1 MKPKPKFTLRLKDLQ
16 DAEESSTTTT
26 TPTPKKQKRHNSL
39 HQEKENRKKMDA
51 KKKEIEEAVAYCREN
66 NCKGY
71 KAISDLNQFSANSD
85 LDPRTINAHLEKD
98 FQAGKNRMILT
109 DQEEKSLV
117 RYLVNK
123 NRAC

>member
-71 KAISDLNQFSANSD
+71 KAISDLNLQYCK
-85 LDPRTINAHLEKD
+85 DPRTINAHLEKD

>member
-1 MKPKPKFTLRLKDLQ
+1 
-16 DAEESSTTTT
+16 
-26 TPTPKKQKRHNSL
+26 
-39 HQEKENRKKMDA
+39 MDV

-71 KAISDLNQFSANSD
+71 KVISDLNLQHCK
-85 LDPRTINAHLEKD
+85 DPRTINAHLEND

-109 DQEEKSLV
+109 DQEERSLV

-123 NRAC
+123 NRACQGLNENQVSGIVLNILRVQKENN